1 MAMFAEDLYDE
12 ISIKED
18 KKNHVATKGKWS
30 SGIDSKNIL
39 TIILEKFSAIKPIPT
54 FHIELKKN
62 IPVGAGLGGG
72 SGNAAA
78 LIKYLVKEFNPQMS
92 HQDII
97 NFCLE
102 IGADV
107 PSCYHS
113 EKLYFNGIGEQISLI
128 RNAPPIYAVIVFPD
142 IFISTKDIFTR
153 QNSQFTTKIEHIYN
167 FDHHKDLWSFLET
180 TKNDLFDNV
189 KDIYP
194 HLSQLINTI
203 KGTNHCKI
211 ARMTGSGSACFG
223 LFASHKDA
231 IEGANSLQTN
241 FTSYSTYITKLR

>member
-1 MAMFAEDLYDE
+1 MVMFAEDLYDE
-12 ISIKED
+12 ISIKESQ
-18 KKNHVATKGKWS
+18 KNHVAVKGKWS
-30 SGIDSKNIL
+30 SGIGSKNIL
-39 TIILEKFSAIKPIPT
+39 TIILEKFSAIKPIPN

-62 IPVGAGLGGG
+62 IPVGSGLGGG

-78 LIKYLVKEFNPQMS
+78 LIKYLVKEFNPKMS
-92 HQDII
+92 HKDIM

-128 RNAPPIYAVIVFPD
+128 RNTPPLYAVIVFPD

-153 QNSQFTTKIEHIYN
+153 QNSQFTRNLEHIYN
-167 FDHHKDLWSFLET
+167 FDHYKDIWSFLET

-189 KDIYP
+189 KDTYP
-194 HLSQLINTI
+194 HLSKLISKI
-203 KGTNHCKI
+203 KETNHCKI

-223 LFASHKDA
+223 LFTSHKDA

-241 FTSYSTYITKLR
+241 FTSYSIYVTKLR